1 MTTET
6 SSGARRRHVHS
17 ETKGPACE
25 ANCMRACEE
34 HVICMRTKFSIFT
47 TRSVV
52 SYPPPH
58 PKIDLDRRSVAVFGS
73 KTIEIN

>member
-34 HVICMRTKFSIFT
+34 HVICMRT
-47 TRSVV
+47 
-52 SYPPPH
+52 
-58 PKIDLDRRSVAVFGS
+58 L
-73 KTIEIN
+73 EI